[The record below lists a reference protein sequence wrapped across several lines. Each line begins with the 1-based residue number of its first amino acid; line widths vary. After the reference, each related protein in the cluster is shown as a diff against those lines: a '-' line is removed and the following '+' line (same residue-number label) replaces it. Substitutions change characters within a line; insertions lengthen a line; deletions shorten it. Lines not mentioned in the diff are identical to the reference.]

1 MTEKKMVYPDEKN
14 VEEIFN
20 EIDQLI
26 YSKNAR
32 VIDALTALITLIIIR
47 SMDVGLSKATI
58 LGQISNMWE
67 MNDPENE
74 D

>member
-1 MTEKKMVYPDEKN
+1 MVYPDEKN

-47 SMDVGLSKATI
+47 SMDAGLSKFTI
-58 LGQISNMWE
+58 LSQISNMWE